1 VRDACTSH
9 AGAHRTGRPTTA
21 LDSNDAWAWRQAFS
35 RGILWPPP
43 ASVSFCLPSPR
54 KWSGRGS
61 GARGGVHAYSGNEE
75 SLALQNLK
83 FNSTVRLTKQLRPV
97 PCRSPWRGYVVDS
110 TLVWETVTS
119 PADWQCVHRKAPGEK
134 LAFSARH
141 VDVASAIGCWH
152 GRVSS
157 PVLPWAAVRRD
168 WLRSLSDSSPR

>member
-1 VRDACTSH
+1 MGMAPSFQSRYTVATS
-9 AGAHRTGRPTTA
+9 
-21 LDSNDAWAWRQAFS
+21 
-35 RGILWPPP
+35 
-43 ASVSFCLPSPR
+43 SFCLLLPSLTTQMER
-54 KWSGRGS
+54 EGEWR
-61 GARGGVHAYSGNEE
+61 ARGGVHAYSGNEE

-119 PADWQCVHRKAPGEK
+119 PADWQCVHRKAPEEK